1 MQPADAY
8 ERVVLNSACGACL
21 NADALSAL
29 LKCCRASASVE
40 VRPRHRALP
49 ARTPAHLRAARA
61 GE

>member
-8 ERVVLNSACGACL
+8 ERVVLNSASGACL

-29 LKCCRASASVE
+29 LKCCRASASIE
-40 VRPRHRALP
+40 VRPRPRASP
-49 ARTPAHLRAARA
+49 ARPSAHLRPMLA